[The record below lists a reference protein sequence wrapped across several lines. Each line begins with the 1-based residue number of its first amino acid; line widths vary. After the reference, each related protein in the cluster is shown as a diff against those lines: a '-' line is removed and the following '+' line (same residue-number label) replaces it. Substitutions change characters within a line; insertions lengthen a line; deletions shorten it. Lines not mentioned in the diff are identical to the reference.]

1 MRSRLVLIALLLSF
15 AVALAARSAL
25 APAAVRFQ
33 EDEET
38 RLSREFR
45 REAKRKLKLVS
56 HPEVQRYVDQIGRNI
71 LAASGPQLYE
81 YRFFVVEDPQVN
93 AFAVPGGSIY
103 LYTGLIEKVNATD
116 QLAAVIGHEIVHVKG
131 KHMARMAG
139 PDLLSLAGLLGIFL
153 GGSGGQ
159 ALGALGQALALTR
172 QLAYSRQLE
181 QEADILGT
189 KYMAQAG
196 YDPAAAVA
204 FLNLIAQERIL
215 NPVDL
220 PPYLMTHPL
229 TPDRIASVEAAI
241 RSLRLERPRVETL
254 DPLKKIQLILLLER
268 REAGA
273 LVAAYEGSAGKNPD
287 DAASRHLLGV
297 AYHHQGLWDKARH
310 HYESARAAEPAS
322 PGIDRDLGRLYT
334 QTGEFRAAHQ
344 AFERALK
351 REPREPLNYFYLG
364 ELFEKESRLPE
375 AAGAYA
381 NAHNLAPLWPDPV
394 QRLGTVYGKLNRL
407 GEAHYYLGLSLVLQD
422 EEEKA
427 VPHWERSIKAFG
439 ENSPRGRAIREELAL
454 IRKRK

>member
-1 MRSRLVLIALLLSF
+1 MPLRAAIVALVLCSLAMATLSG
-15 AVALAARSAL
+15 LAA
-25 APAAVRFQ
+25 P
-33 EDEET
+33 EDEEA

-45 REAKRKLKLVS
+45 REAKKKLKLVS

-71 LAASGPQLYE
+71 VAASGPQLYD

-139 PDLLSLAGLLGIFL
+139 PDLLSLAGLLGVFL

-172 QLAYSRQLE
+172 QLSYSRQLE

-196 YDPAAAVA
+196 YDPAAAVT

-241 RSLRLERPRVETL
+241 RSLRLERPRNETP
-254 DPLKKIQLILLLER
+254 DALKKIQLILKLER
-268 REAGA
+268 RDGRA
-273 LVAAYEGSAGKNPD
+273 LVAGYEGNVGKNPA

-297 AYHHQGLWDKARH
+297 AYHHQGMWDQAREHYEKAR
-310 HYESARAAEPAS
+310 ELEPAS

-334 QTGEFRAAHQ
+334 QTGELRAAHQ

-351 REPREPLNYFYLG
+351 REPREALNYFYLG
-364 ELFEKESRLPE
+364 ELFEKEAKLQE

-381 NAHNLAPLWPDPV
+381 NAHNLAPVWPEAV
-394 QRLGTVYGKLNRL
+394 QRLGVVYGKLNRL
-407 GEAHYYLGLSLVLQD
+407 GEAHYYLGLAFVLQD

-427 VPHWERSIKAFG
+427 IPHWERSIKAFG
-439 ENSPRGRAIREELAL
+439 ERSPRAQAIREELAL